1 MMNSPNDSGKTFD
14 SREMEEWLDSFFLD
28 PLTTYLDNTI
38 FRIDLYDSEKAF
50 IVEALL
56 PNVKREQIEIVI
68 SDHLLQIKV
77 KENLEKGVKMKKREI
92 YFPMSLT
99 DLKMEISFCHEIL
112 EIKICKNHFPNRDES

>member
-1 MMNSPNDSGKTFD
+1 MNSPNDGGKTFD

-28 PLTTYLDNTI
+28 PLTTYLDDTI
-38 FRIDLYDSEKAF
+38 FRIDLYDSENAF

-77 KENLEKGVKMKKREI
+77 KENLEKGVKIKKREI
-92 YFPMSLT
+92 CFPMSLT
-99 DLKMEISFCHEIL
+99 DLKMETSFCQEIL
-112 EIKICKNHFPNRDES
+112 EIKICKNHFPNIDES